1 MSSKKRTL
9 SKMKNDET
17 SLEGSKKKK
26 SPPQPSVT
34 GPEFLAAKQVRPFL
48 SKNKKSKHTKKEI
61 MDLAGYL
68 SNRGPI
74 VLQYE
79 STEVYNEVSA
89 IVRKIDE
96 LNAIPEVRSNFLRCI

>member
-1 MSSKKRTL
+1 MIPSKKR
-9 SKMKNDET
+9 SKMKDDEEEN
-17 SLEGSKKKK
+17 EGSKK

-34 GPEFLAAKQVRPFL
+34 GAEFLAAKQVRPFL

-74 VLQYE
+74 VLQHD
-79 STEVYNEVSA
+79 SAEVYSEVSA
-89 IVRKIDE
+89 VVSKIDE
-96 LNAIPEVRSNFLRCI
+96 LNAIPEVRLSSFF